1 VLGKNGADQVILGNS
16 CSGVS
21 SGLCQNC
28 AKTLLICAVGVSFE
42 QQPVIH
48 RCPLSAQNIPF

>member
-21 SGLCQNC
+21 CGGLCQNC

-42 QQPVIH
+42 RKRDSPDY
-48 RCPLSAQNIPF
+48 